1 MRKQVS
7 ICLNCN
13 SVIHYPNR
21 RVQKYCNEECLREFR
36 KRTKYHRK
44 FIKPA
49 PKQIN
54 CVVCD
59 IPFKRKYGMKV
70 TCSPR
75 CARYRKR
82 QTYEQYKGKIR
93 IDMTLKE
100 FRKWRK
106 INA

>member
-1 MRKQVS
+1 M
-7 ICLNCN
+7 
-13 SVIHYPNR
+13 
-21 RVQKYCNEECLREFR
+21 
-36 KRTKYHRK
+36 
-44 FIKPA
+44 
-49 PKQIN
+49 
-54 CVVCD
+54 CD